1 MLAEALNFLSKSE
14 DEKSKQVGE
23 GGVVYRT
30 LNPKAVTPG
39 LLCGQVDPVTHEWID
54 GIVSQIFR

>member
-1 MLAEALNFLSKSE
+1 MLAEALNYI
-14 DEKSKQVGE
+14 SKQGE
-23 GGVVYRT
+23 NKEEEGVVYRT

-39 LLCGQVDPVTHEWID
+39 LLFGQFDQVTHEWID